1 MIFKKREFNR
11 LLRILKRGILNI
23 AVGLFVSLFIS
34 PIAWA
39 GELFTQFPEPVQADE
54 KYVFYSHGFIVEGVN
69 ETPRHPRFGVY
80 DFPAIKQALAAS
92 DFNLIAYHRKVGTV
106 PLEFAQKLASDV
118 KELSAQGVPLKNI
131 TLMGF
136 SRGGMITILASDLLA
151 APDINVV
158 LLASCGNWINSRPK
172 LELAG
177 NVLSVYETSDR
188 FGSCR
193 ELVDQSENIS
203 SFTEI
208 AISTGKEHGAFFK
221 PRDEWVVPVISWI
234 NSRP

>member
-1 MIFKKREFNR
+1 MFFQKPESSR
-11 LLRILKRGILNI
+11 LLPALQYRISAL
-23 AVGLFVSLFIS
+23 AVGLFGILLSTAAL
-34 PIAWA
+34 A
-39 GELFTQFPEPVQADE
+39 GELFTQLPEQAQADE
-54 KYVFYSHGFIVEGVN
+54 KYVFYSHGFIVEGDN
-69 ETPRHPRFGVY
+69 ETPKHPHFGVY

-92 DFNLIAYHRKVGTV
+92 DFNLIAYHRKAGTV
-106 PLEFAQKLASDV
+106 PSEFAQKLANDV
-118 KELSAQGVPLKNI
+118 KELTAQGVPLRNI
-131 TLMGF
+131 SLMGF
-136 SRGGMITILASDLLA
+136 SRGGMITILVSDLLA

-158 LLASCGNWINSRPK
+158 LLASCSNWVSSQPK

-193 ELVDQSENIS
+193 ELVNQSDNVS

-221 PRDEWVVPVISWI
+221 PLDEWVVPVVNWI